1 MLDLNKLNSMA
12 WAAAERISNDKY
24 EPDKI
29 YLHISDIIREAVRQ
43 HVKVNLEKRRLRRAL
58 ENLADYVLQGEYK
71 EEARR
76 ILEEI
81 SE

>member
-1 MLDLNKLNSMA
+1 MLDLNKLDSMSRVVVK
-12 WAAAERISNDKY
+12 RILEDKY

-29 YLHISDIIREAVRQ
+29 YLHISELISEAVRQ
-43 HVKVNLEKRRLRRAL
+43 HAKVNEEKRMLRKAL